1 MVVFRTKLQRILVT
15 TVTLVLCTVAL
26 SACWPSD
33 PLAQAAIRRH
43 GLDTMNAT
51 DLPFGWGHRWSDSI
65 ETSDGFGQRVTYY
78 GANPRSQPYVNVSQY
93 LVYYRT
99 VEHSRAAYQ
108 AAVAEAIPT
117 AYADK
122 WVRPPELDIHG
133 RANEMTIAC
142 LPGRMEGIY
151 LRSCRFIARYD
162 DAVMTLYANVFE
174 DRWLTMAQFRR
185 LLERVDKRMD
195 DGRAPQSKTTVE
207 PVSSPPGGQ

>member
-1 MVVFRTKLQRILVT
+1 MAFLRAKPQPLVM
-15 TVTLVLCTVAL
+15 LVVAL
-26 SACWPSD
+26 MLSTVGLTACWPSD
-33 PLAQAAIRRH
+33 PLEQAAIRRH

-51 DLPFGWGHRWSDSI
+51 DLPFGWGRPWDDSI
-65 ETSDGFGQRVTYY
+65 KTSDGFGQRVTYY
-78 GANPRSQPYVNVSQY
+78 GANPRSQPYVNVSQRI
-93 LVYYRT
+93 VYYRT
-99 VEHSRAAYQ
+99 VAQSQAAYQ
-108 AAVAEAIPT
+108 AAVAEAIPA

-133 RANEMTIAC
+133 RADEMTIAC

-151 LRSCRFIARYD
+151 LRSCSFIARYD
-162 DAVMTLYANVFE
+162 DAVMILYANVFE

-207 PVSSPPGGQ
+207 PVSSPP